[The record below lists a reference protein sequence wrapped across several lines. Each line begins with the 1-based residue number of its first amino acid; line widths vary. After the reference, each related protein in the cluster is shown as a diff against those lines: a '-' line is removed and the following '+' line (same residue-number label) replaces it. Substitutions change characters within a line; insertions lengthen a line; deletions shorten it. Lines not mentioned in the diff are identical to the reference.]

1 MNSEIEL
8 EEVDD
13 SLLIKQ
19 IKSQL
24 DIRSVSTLRKP
35 LKITRPNL
43 NEEQY
48 LETMKANEYEFRYFL
63 NNPDLHSTSYIAKL
77 QRKIQDRS

>member
-19 IKSQL
+19 IKPKL

-43 NEEQY
+43 NEE
-48 LETMKANEYEFRYFL
+48 
-63 NNPDLHSTSYIAKL
+63 
-77 QRKIQDRS
+77 